1 MFLIVALINAIDVI
15 VALANGT
22 AQPGWSQLMLSVW
35 FVGGVI
41 MVSLGLVGIYIGRT
55 YSEVKQ
61 RPQYIISDVLD

>member
-1 MFLIVALINAIDVI
+1 
-15 VALANGT
+15 
-22 AQPGWSQLMLSVW
+22 
-35 FVGGVI
+35 